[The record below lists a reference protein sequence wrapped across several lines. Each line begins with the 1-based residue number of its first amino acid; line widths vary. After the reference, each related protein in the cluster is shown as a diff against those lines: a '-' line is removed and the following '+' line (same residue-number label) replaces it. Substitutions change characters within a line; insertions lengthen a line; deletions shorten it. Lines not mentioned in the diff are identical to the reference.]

1 MSVFC
6 KLQEAKIRLQ
16 AMPLKKS
23 GHNKFAGYQYFELG
37 DFLPQVNQ
45 IFYDLGLCSVTS
57 FTSEL
62 ATLVV
67 TDCESTSSLIFT
79 SPMVESQM
87 KGALPIQN
95 LGAVETYQ
103 RRYLYMMALDI
114 VEHDAID
121 AQPKGTIT
129 PNDGAGNDLTQNQR
143 NLITDIATAIK
154 DAWGI
159 DDKDKALALYG
170 ELKTNEEKLFLWTL
184 LDSKIRNQ
192 MKAYGKEKQ
201 NGVSK

>member
-1 MSVFC
+1 MSVFI
-6 KLQEAKIRLQ
+6 KLQQAKIELQ

-37 DFLPQVNQ
+37 DFLPQINS
-45 IFYDLGLCSVTS
+45 IFYGLGLCSVTS

-62 ATLVV
+62 ATL
-67 TDCESTSSLIFT
+67 SLIDTEDNSETKFT

-143 NLITDIATAIK
+143 NLIADTATAIK
-154 DAWGI
+154 DAWSVGQKEPAI
-159 DDKDKALALYG
+159 GFYS
-170 ELKTNEEKLFLWTL
+170 ELKNEEKLYLWTL
-184 LDSKIRNQ
+184 LDRKIRNQ
-192 MKAYGKEKQ
+192 MKAYVKEKE
-201 NGVSK
+201 NGV